1 MIGVFLGIMI
11 NLKKTLE
18 DLTKKDINN
27 KTLME
32 IKLEQALK
40 DTLLEEENA
49 IYQTK

>member
-1 MIGVFLGIMI
+1 MI

-40 DTLLEEENA
+40 DKLLEEENA